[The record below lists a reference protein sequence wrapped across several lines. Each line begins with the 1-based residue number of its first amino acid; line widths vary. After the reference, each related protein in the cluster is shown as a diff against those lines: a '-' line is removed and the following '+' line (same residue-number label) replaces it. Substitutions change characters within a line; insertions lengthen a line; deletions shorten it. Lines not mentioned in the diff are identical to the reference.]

1 VGNLTS
7 VGIDGKI
14 VSGDF
19 GLFWGNFLNGT
30 NSRYEPRFFWA
41 NLTIFE
47 EMFQKNEVSRSG
59 TDLLNHAVGL
69 MLTNHTANKV
79 IDYKTVFR
87 ADISRLSMAMV
98 IETEGM
104 LLCEV
109 LDYRTMINEE
119 REIVCIDDV
128 NAFFN
133 IDETAI
139 AVHYE
144 DFYHC
149 KNSVFLVSASP
160 PKVTEYNVA
169 NFRNHYI

>member
-1 VGNLTS
+1 MGNLTS

-47 EMFQKNEVSRSG
+47 EMFQKNESSRSG

-69 MLTNHTANKV
+69 MLTNHTVNKV
-79 IDYKTVFR
+79 IDYKTLFMG
-87 ADISRLSMAMV
+87 DTSRLSMAMA

-109 LDYRTMINEE
+109 LDYRSMIN
-119 REIVCIDDV
+119 
-128 NAFFN
+128 
-133 IDETAI
+133 
-139 AVHYE
+139 
-144 DFYHC
+144 
-149 KNSVFLVSASP
+149 
-160 PKVTEYNVA
+160 
-169 NFRNHYI
+169 